1 MTCCTRP
8 SRNDAYLCDHCANQL
23 YQALG
28 DIPWHL
34 DELAT
39 SIARTTGIDYTTK
52 GGTPSATRP
61 LPYNP
66 AAGDA
71 ARTITKA
78 LTKWVT
84 FCRRAAV
91 PHQGPTDNPTEEM
104 TAVEMSRWLMW
115 RVDGLAL
122 HPSGVG
128 AANDFARALDK
139 AQYAI
144 DRPEDKEFY
153 GPCEGCGHDLYGK
166 PKSAE
171 IVCLCGHKADTAERN
186 KWMSAQIMG
195 RLVTATEASGLLSRF
210 GLQTSVQTVQ
220 RWGTE
225 KRVETRGHR
234 ERAAL
239 YLFDDLVAYAAKK
252 QKARDARST
261 EEAV

>member
-1 MTCCTRP
+1 MTCCTKTR
-8 SRNDAYLCDHCANQL
+8 RDNHYLCEDCATQL
-23 YQALG
+23 YNTLG

-39 SIARTTGIDYTTK
+39 SIARTSGIDYRTK

-71 ARTITKA
+71 ARNLTNA
-78 LTKWVT
+78 LKKWVA
-84 FCRRAAV
+84 FCRHAAV
-91 PHQGPTDNPTEEM
+91 PHQGPADEPGDEM
-104 TAVEMSRWLMW
+104 TPAEMSRWLMW

-122 HPSGVG
+122 HPRST
-128 AANDFARALDK
+128 AALDDITRAVGK
-139 AQYAI
+139 ATFAI

-153 GPCEGCGHDLYGK
+153 GPCAGCGRDLYGK
-166 PKSAE
+166 PKSVE
-171 IVCLCGHKADTAERN
+171 ITCLCGYQSDTAELN

-195 RLVTATEASGLLSRF
+195 RLVTATEAAGLLSRF

-225 KRVETRGHR
+225 KRIETKGHR
-234 ERAAL
+234 DRAAL
-239 YLFDDLVAYAAKK
+239 YLFDDLLAYAT
-252 QKARDARST
+252 ARST
-261 EEAV
+261 KRAV